1 MFGQLSKMV
10 KIGMLQ
16 KGKTVK
22 FSRADLLDYSVN
34 LFEVKRKLDKE
45 KYSKVYDLYV
55 KISKDNKKIEMNLD
69 EYKKIIDK
77 MVSEFVSI
85 APDELKK

>member
-1 MFGQLSKMV
+1 M
-10 KIGMLQ
+10 
-16 KGKTVK
+16 
-22 FSRADLLDYSVN
+22 DYSVN